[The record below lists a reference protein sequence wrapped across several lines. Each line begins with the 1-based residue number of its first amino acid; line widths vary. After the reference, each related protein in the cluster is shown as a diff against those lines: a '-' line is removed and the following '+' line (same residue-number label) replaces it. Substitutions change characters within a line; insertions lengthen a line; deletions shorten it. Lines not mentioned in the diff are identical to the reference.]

1 MGDRNLAALAVHREG
16 LGVAQVRRAGGRV
29 AGVPH
34 GHVAD
39 QTMEGVAGE
48 DLGNRQRFQ
57 NARAAI
63 DALIDFG
70 FQSPMVQGVDDE
82 WRIQVNSA
90 HLQNVRTWL
99 ELIKLNPKR
108 STRLLSAL
116 VIHLAAVIWM
126 VLMQITRSICPL
138 TYLEAWLK
146 SEGQGA
152 EVYSGKFIIETM
164 ERLIYVDNVTL
175 EKITYATGVYL
186 TLIVL
191 SFWFRPIAKKK
202 KVL

>member
-1 MGDRNLAALAVHREG
+1 MPFPGAAETMSYQIAADIVIVIHFLWIAFVI
-16 LGVAQVRRAGGRV
+16 LGFPVF
-29 AGVPH
+29 
-34 GHVAD
+34 
-39 QTMEGVAGE
+39 
-48 DLGNRQRFQ
+48 LW
-57 NARAAI
+57 
-63 DALIDFG
+63 L
-70 FQSPMVQGVDDE
+70 
-82 WRIQVNSA
+82 NSA
-90 HLQNVRTWL
+90 RW
-99 ELIKLNPKR
+99 
-108 STRLLSAL
+108 RL
-116 VIHLAAVIWM
+116 IHLAAVIWM

-191 SFWFRPIAKKK
+191 SFWFRPIAKKA